1 MSKKIKQLKK
11 LKEALE
17 KEKVKLLRIKEQK
30 ENPVYGLSKLLET
43 DLDQAKIVLAAQD
56 ISAQIQ
62 KMAENMADIGTSDL
76 MPLVDQMRDNFG
88 AELTE
93 QFEDTV
99 STAIQE
105 CLEKL
110 KETKDIVS
118 DAILVLQ
125 GEKEPDIA
133 SDSGIDDEKIEK
145 ISRQEDTR
153 EIDDDDLDLPIE
165 PMGRVRRVES
175 VSFGRKKKV

>member
-1 MSKKIKQLKK
+1 MSKIKQLKK
-11 LKEALE
+11 VKEALE
-17 KEKVKLLRIKEQK
+17 REKNKLLKLKERK

-56 ISAQIQ
+56 IAAQIQ

-110 KETKDIVS
+110 KDTKDKVS
-118 DAILVLQ
+118 DAIMVLQ

-133 SDSGIDDEKIEK
+133 SDTGYDDDRIDRL
-145 ISRQEDTR
+145 SREEDTS
-153 EIDDDDLDLPIE
+153 EIDDDDLELPPE
-165 PMGRVRRVES
+165 PLGRSRRVES
-175 VSFGRKKKV
+175 KSFSRKKKV